1 VDGLIASR
9 IDRLVLAVSGPAIV
23 VAGGRFT
30 FQFSGE
36 WRVEQNQERA
46 TQIYALA
53 AKPSGWVEKF
63 FVEA

>member
-1 VDGLIASR
+1 LTASF
-9 IDRLVLAVSGPAIV
+9 LLSQVPPSSLPA
-23 VAGGRFT
+23 AAST

-46 TQIYALA
+46 MQIYALA